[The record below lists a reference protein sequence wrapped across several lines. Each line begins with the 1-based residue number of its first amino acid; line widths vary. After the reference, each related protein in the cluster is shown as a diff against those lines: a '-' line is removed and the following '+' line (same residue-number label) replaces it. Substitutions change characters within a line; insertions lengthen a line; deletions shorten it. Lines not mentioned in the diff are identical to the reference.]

1 VPQAKLTTKLAVDE
15 LPNPKKGQ
23 PIYWCTELRGFG
35 VRTGARDKTFIL
47 ERRINNISR
56 RITLGKY
63 GAISLQ
69 KARREAEKLIGEM
82 TNGIDPVIRK
92 REETAGGMTLRQA
105 WALYQ
110 KHMDAKDRSEVTRQ
124 GYQAKIDC
132 HLSDWLDRPLS
143 SITRQETN
151 ERHSAIG
158 KNAKYSANG
167 TMRILRAIWR
177 RARRQFPELPEPPTM
192 NVDFFGEKRRTAVVT
207 DLAAWWK
214 GVQRIESP
222 VRRDFYIWLI
232 FTGCRSGETSSM
244 RWDQIDLKRGI
255 VRYPIT
261 KTEEFDLPLS
271 DFLIALLKNRKNCKE
286 TITLFGMDCPWV
298 FPSVDAEDGH
308 LAEPKLNR
316 GEKVLF
322 AERWSPHT
330 LRHSWI
336 TASKN
341 KFKIP
346 DAHSSMLTNHKIR
359 FSINGDVHEGYNHPD
374 IDDLRRSQQKMTD
387 YLLSK
392 INLTLGKSKKT
403 KGKQRDTVDEF
414 QTV

>member
-1 VPQAKLTTKLAVDE
+1 MPKAKLTTKAAIDE

-56 RITLGKY
+56 RMTIGKY
-63 GAISLQ
+63 GAMSLH
-69 KARREAEKLIGEM
+69 KARQEAEKLIGEM

-105 WALYQ
+105 WDLYQ
-110 KHMDAKDRSEVTRQ
+110 KNMDAKNRSQVTRD

-132 HLSDWLDRPLS
+132 HLSDWLDRPLA
-143 SITRQETN
+143 SISRQETS
-151 ERHSAIG
+151 ERHREIG
-158 KNAKYSANG
+158 RTAKYSANG
-167 TMRILRAIWR
+167 VMRVLRAIWR
-177 RARRQFPELPEPPTM
+177 RARRQFPELPEPPTT

-207 DLAAWWK
+207 DFAAWWK

-222 VRRDFYIWLI
+222 VRRDFYVWLA
-232 FTGCRSGETSSM
+232 FTGCRSGETSTM

-271 DFLIALLKNRKNCKE
+271 DFLIELLKNRRSCKE
-286 TITLFGMDCPWV
+286 TVTLFGTDCPWV
-298 FPSVDAEDGH
+298 FPSVDAKGGH
-308 LAEPKLNR
+308 LAEPKLSR

-322 AERWSPHT
+322 VEKWSPHT
-330 LRHSWI
+330 LRHGWV

-341 KFKIP
+341 KVKIP
-346 DAHSSMLTNHKIR
+346 DAHSSMLTNHKIH
-359 FSINGDVHEGYNHPD
+359 FSIKGDVHEGYNHPD
-374 IDDLRRSQQKMTD
+374 IVDLRESQQKMTD

-392 INLTLGKSKKT
+392 ISPTPN
-403 KGKQRDTVDEF
+403 KGKKRSGNNVVPF
-414 QTV
+414 SKPKAA